1 MSTVALPLAGLPS
14 AALGPLDRI
23 LGRVTMYRLTAL
35 LLAALAAVALLLS
48 LTGDLDFEADA
59 LLASAAVAVGVSYA
73 TNRLVAPLLRVRP
86 HGESALITGLLL
98 FFIFLPSTVGGD
110 LLDLAIAAVA
120 ATVSKYLIA
129 YRGRHLLNPAAAGAA
144 FVGVLQLNASGW
156 WISSQTMLPFVLVA
170 GLLVL
175 YRTRRI
181 PLAATFV
188 VVAAAITIY
197 RLTDGGQAFGD
208 AFQSAFTS
216 YPILFFVAFML
227 SEPLT
232 LPPRRFQQLGVAV
245 LVAVLFSIPMHL
257 GDVYMTPELAL
268 VLGNVA
274 AFALSRRT
282 GVRLRF
288 VERRELG
295 PSTAEYAFE
304 PVRPVGFAPGQY
316 AELALPHGGA
326 DRRGVRRAFTIASAP
341 AARGAGGEV
350 AFGIREVPKGSSFK
364 RTLAGLEP
372 GDVVSATNVAG
383 DFLLPRDRA
392 VPLLLVAGGIGVTP
406 FVSQLRHEQGTG
418 EAPRDAVL
426 VYGLGPAEGLPY
438 REELVRGGVRV
449 VLVSPSAPAD
459 LPAGWSHVAAERLT
473 EDVLREAVPDAA
485 RRRAYVSG
493 PPAMVDAVRGA
504 LRRLGVRRVR
514 TDHFAGY

>member
-1 MSTVALPLAGLPS
+1 
-14 AALGPLDRI
+14 
-23 LGRVTMYRLTAL
+23 
-35 LLAALAAVALLLS
+35 
-48 LTGDLDFEADA
+48 
-59 LLASAAVAVGVSYA
+59 
-73 TNRLVAPLLRVRP
+73 
-86 HGESALITGLLL
+86 
-98 FFIFLPSTVGGD
+98 
-110 LLDLAIAAVA
+110 
-120 ATVSKYLIA
+120 
-129 YRGRHLLNPAAAGAA
+129 
-144 FVGVLQLNASGW
+144 
-156 WISSQTMLPFVLVA
+156 
-170 GLLVL
+170 
-175 YRTRRI
+175 
-181 PLAATFV
+181 
-188 VVAAAITIY
+188 
-197 RLTDGGQAFGD
+197 
-208 AFQSAFTS
+208 
-216 YPILFFVAFML
+216 
-227 SEPLT
+227 
-232 LPPRRFQQLGVAV
+232 
-245 LVAVLFSIPMHL
+245 
-257 GDVYMTPELAL
+257 
-268 VLGNVA
+268 
-274 AFALSRRT
+274 
-282 GVRLRF
+282 
-288 VERRELG
+288 
-295 PSTAEYAFE
+295 
-304 PVRPVGFAPGQY
+304 
-316 AELALPHGGA
+316 
-326 DRRGVRRAFTIASAP
+326 
-341 AARGAGGEV
+341 
-350 AFGIREVPKGSSFK
+350 VPKGSSFK